1 MQNVLLV
8 VAKKPSP
15 GQTKT
20 RLCPPLNCKQAADL
34 YECFLCDTLAVMRDV
49 PNVTPKIVYLPQDAH
64 DYFRNLAPDMDLV
77 QQRGESLGERL
88 DNLLTD
94 VLLDGAD
101 KAVVMNSDSPT
112 LPKAYLI
119 QAFDQLTATDV
130 VLGPTL
136 DGGYYLIGVK
146 EPQPG
151 ILRDVE
157 MSTPYVLRDTLE
169 LARKAGVTEF
179 LYYQNGMMWI
189 RLKNYTGCEM
199 TFPACKTTH
208 VPVPAPGYKIIRV
221 MEMDEILW

>member
-119 QAFDQLTATDV
+119 QAFDQLSATDV

-146 EPQPG
+146 EPQPR

-169 LARKAGVTEF
+169 LAREAGVTVSLLPEWYDVDTVEE
-179 LYYQNGMMWI
+179 LHRLRNDISGLQNNSCACTRAW
-189 RLKNYTGCEM
+189 LQNY
-199 TFPACKTTH
+199 
-208 VPVPAPGYKIIRV
+208 PGNG
-221 MEMDEILW
+221 DG

>member
-20 RLCPPLNCKQAADL
+20 RLCPPLNCEQAADL

-77 QQRGESLGERL
+77 QQRGGSLGERL

-146 EPQPG
+146 EPQPR

-169 LARKAGVTEF
+169 LARKAGITVSLLPEWYDVDTVEE
-179 LYYQNGMMWI
+179 LHRLRNDISGLQNNSCACTRAW
-189 RLKNYTGCEM
+189 LQNYPRNGD
-199 TFPACKTTH
+199 
-208 VPVPAPGYKIIRV
+208 G
-221 MEMDEILW
+221 

>member
-20 RLCPPLNCKQAADL
+20 RLCPPLNCEQAADL
-34 YECFLCDTLAVMRDV
+34 YECFLCDTLAVMRQV

-88 DNLLTD
+88 DNLLTNE
-94 VLLDGAD
+94 LLDGAD

-146 EPQPG
+146 EPQPR

-169 LARKAGVTEF
+169 LASEAGVTVSLLPEWYDVDTVEE
-179 LYYQNGMMWI
+179 LHRLRNDISGLQNNSCACTRAW
-189 RLKNYTGCEM
+189 LQNY
-199 TFPACKTTH
+199 
-208 VPVPAPGYKIIRV
+208 PGNG
-221 MEMDEILW
+221 DG

>member
-169 LARKAGVTEF
+169 LARKAGVTVSLLPEWYDVDTVEE
-179 LYYQNGMMWI
+179 LHRLRNDISGLQNNSCACTRAW
-189 RLKNYTGCEM
+189 LQNY
-199 TFPACKTTH
+199 
-208 VPVPAPGYKIIRV
+208 PGNG
-221 MEMDEILW
+221 DG

>member
-119 QAFDQLTATDV
+119 QAFDQLSATDV

-146 EPQPG
+146 EPQPR

-169 LARKAGVTEF
+169 LARKAGVTVSLLPEWYDVDTVEE
-179 LYYQNGMMWI
+179 LHRLRNDISGLQNNSCACTRAW
-189 RLKNYTGCEM
+189 LQNY
-199 TFPACKTTH
+199 
-208 VPVPAPGYKIIRV
+208 PGNG
-221 MEMDEILW
+221 DG

>member
-20 RLCPPLNCKQAADL
+20 RLCPPLNCEQAADL
-34 YECFLCDTLAVMRDV
+34 YECFLCDTLAVMRQV

-64 DYFRNLAPDMDLV
+64 DYFRNLAPDMGLV
-77 QQRGESLGERL
+77 QQRGKSLGERL
-88 DNLLTD
+88 DNLLTNE
-94 VLLDGAD
+94 LLDGAD

-112 LPKAYLI
+112 LPKTFLI
-119 QAFDQLTATDV
+119 QAFDQLSATDV

-146 EPQPG
+146 EPQPR

-169 LARKAGVTEF
+169 LARKAGVTVSLLPEWYDVDTVEE
-179 LYYQNGMMWI
+179 LHRLRNDISGLQNSSCARTRSW
-189 RLKNYTGCEM
+189 LQNYPDNGD
-199 TFPACKTTH
+199 
-208 VPVPAPGYKIIRV
+208 G
-221 MEMDEILW
+221 

>member
-119 QAFDQLTATDV
+119 QAFDQLSATDV

-169 LARKAGVTEF
+169 LARKAGVTVSLLPEWYDVDTVEE
-179 LYYQNGMMWI
+179 LHRLRNDISGLQNNSCACTRAW
-189 RLKNYTGCEM
+189 LQNY
-199 TFPACKTTH
+199 
-208 VPVPAPGYKIIRV
+208 PGNG
-221 MEMDEILW
+221 DG